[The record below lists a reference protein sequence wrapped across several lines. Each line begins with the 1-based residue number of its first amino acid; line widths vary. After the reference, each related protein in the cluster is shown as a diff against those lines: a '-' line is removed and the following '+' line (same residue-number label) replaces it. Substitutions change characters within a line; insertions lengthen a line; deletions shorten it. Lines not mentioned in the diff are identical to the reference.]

1 MNQLQLSAGDEKAR
15 GLHRFAVLTAG
26 ATFCLIFVGGLVT
39 STGSALAVPDW
50 PLAFG
55 KLIPAWEGG
64 IRFEFGHRLAAGTVV
79 ILTLVLMAWAWRAE
93 PRRWVRK
100 LVVLAFGLIV
110 VQAVLGGI
118 TVLFELPLAIA
129 VAHAATAQALLCLM
143 VSIAIFTNPR
153 WSTTPHVD
161 DPPSR
166 IPLPALAAAM
176 TVVIYLQILIG
187 AVMRHMSAG
196 LVIPDFPLSFG
207 YLVPPYWNEYI
218 AVNFAHRCGAVVV
231 TAMVL
236 WTVARVLRTHREV
249 GALRRPALGL
259 FLLLVIQICLGA
271 ITIWSD
277 RAVLPTTSH
286 VAVGAAVLATSL
298 TLTLRAYRILGA
310 PRSRPCDRVAREFAR
325 NRTAGDRVNAK
336 VATAESALTLPR
348 GRVSDYFELTKPR
361 VVLMVLVTTLAGFYL
376 GGRTGFD
383 VTLALNLL
391 AGTALAAG
399 GTLALN
405 QYVERDTDAMM
416 DRTRHRPLPDMRM
429 RPAEALVFGVGATA
443 AGLVYLTLATNLLCA
458 AVIAAITIV
467 YLGAYTPLKRY
478 TWMCNVVGA
487 VPGAL
492 PPVAGWVAARGGL
505 GLEPM
510 VLFAIMFLWQ
520 LPHTFAVARLFR
532 VDYARAGI
540 RLLPPMILRAAEIL
554 RIRS

>member
-1 MNQLQLSAGDEKAR
+1 MNQLHLSAGDEKAS

-64 IRFEFGHRLAAGTVV
+64 IRFEFGHRVAAGTVV

-143 VSIAIFTNPR
+143 VSIAIFTSPR
-153 WSTTPHVD
+153 WSTAAHVD

-176 TVVIYLQILIG
+176 TAVIYLQILVG
-187 AVMRHMSAG
+187 AVMRHMGAG

-207 YLVPPYWNEYI
+207 YLIPPYWDEHI

-249 GALRRPALGL
+249 GALRRPALAL
-259 FLLLVIQICLGA
+259 FLLLVVQICLGA

-286 VAVGAAVLATSL
+286 VALGAAVLATGL

-310 PRSRPCDRVAREFAR
+310 PVR
-325 NRTAGDRVNAK
+325 
-336 VATAESALTLPR
+336 
-348 GRVSDYFELTKPR
+348 
-361 VVLMVLVTTLAGFYL
+361 
-376 GGRTGFD
+376 
-383 VTLALNLL
+383 
-391 AGTALAAG
+391 
-399 GTLALN
+399 
-405 QYVERDTDAMM
+405 
-416 DRTRHRPLPDMRM
+416 
-429 RPAEALVFGVGATA
+429 
-443 AGLVYLTLATNLLCA
+443 
-458 AVIAAITIV
+458 
-467 YLGAYTPLKRY
+467 
-478 TWMCNVVGA
+478 
-487 VPGAL
+487 
-492 PPVAGWVAARGGL
+492 
-505 GLEPM
+505 
-510 VLFAIMFLWQ
+510 
-520 LPHTFAVARLFR
+520 
-532 VDYARAGI
+532 ARAVEPHVSSRVI
-540 RLLPPMILRAAEIL
+540 ERQVTA
-554 RIRS
+554 

>member
-1 MNQLQLSAGDEKAR
+1 MNQLHLPAGDEKAR

-64 IRFEFGHRLAAGTVV
+64 IRFEFGHRVAAGTVV
-79 ILTLVLMAWAWRAE
+79 ILTLVLMAWAWHAE

-153 WSTTPHVD
+153 WSTTAHVD
-161 DPPSR
+161 EPPSR

-176 TVVIYLQILIG
+176 TVVIYLQILLG
-187 AVMRHMSAG
+187 AVMRHMGAG

-207 YLVPPYWNEYI
+207 YLIPPYWDEHI

-249 GALRRPALGL
+249 GALRRPALAL
-259 FLLLVIQICLGA
+259 LLLLVVQICLGA

-286 VAVGAAVLATSL
+286 VALGAAVLATGL

-310 PRSRPCDRVAREFAR
+310 P
-325 NRTAGDRVNAK
+325 
-336 VATAESALTLPR
+336 
-348 GRVSDYFELTKPR
+348 
-361 VVLMVLVTTLAGFYL
+361 
-376 GGRTGFD
+376 
-383 VTLALNLL
+383 
-391 AGTALAAG
+391 
-399 GTLALN
+399 
-405 QYVERDTDAMM
+405 
-416 DRTRHRPLPDMRM
+416 
-429 RPAEALVFGVGATA
+429 
-443 AGLVYLTLATNLLCA
+443 
-458 AVIAAITIV
+458 
-467 YLGAYTPLKRY
+467 
-478 TWMCNVVGA
+478 
-487 VPGAL
+487 
-492 PPVAGWVAARGGL
+492 
-505 GLEPM
+505 
-510 VLFAIMFLWQ
+510 
-520 LPHTFAVARLFR
+520 
-532 VDYARAGI
+532 
-540 RLLPPMILRAAEIL
+540 LRAHAIEPHASSRVIE
-554 RIRS
+554 RQVTA